1 MLRQL
6 FKNKKAQNTAEYA
19 LLIALV
25 IAGVAA
31 MQTYTQRAMQ
41 ARMRDASISLA
52 SQTNVLGNTKQ
63 YEPYY
68 KSEAFESTRAS
79 TDLKK
84 EAKGTSATEALS
96 NVLKNGFE
104 ESSYTAGTTVGAAG
118 DLVNG
123 I

>member
-6 FKNKKAQNTAEYA
+6 FKNKKGQNTAEYA

-41 ARMRDASISLA
+41 ARMRDASVALA
-52 SQTNVLGNTKQ
+52 TQTNAIGTTKQ

-68 KSEAFESTRAS
+68 KSEDATVQRESL
-79 TDLKK
+79 DLKK
-84 EAKGTSATEALS
+84 EARGTSATEQLS
-96 NVLKNGFE
+96 NVTKNGFE
-104 ESSYTAGTTVGAAG
+104 QSSYDASVTVGAG